1 MASFGQIVEEMM
13 VEFGKKS
20 SAVRHRVSQTVAEIT
35 IDILNQNESRFR
47 KLEKESTITL
57 VIGTDAYRLPAD
69 LRTIRPIFIQLDT
82 EGNFAAEWEIVST
95 PEFYRRKGDAE
106 YKGQNY
112 AHIETRQSPIPGE
125 YLVFDTEPT
134 ASGTCKIFY
143 YRRPTGTDTDI
154 IENTAAIKEGVR
166 TRFPKFVENVET
178 HVIIYERMKSGI
190 AESPE
195 TRTTGMVLKPSPLHQ
210 RINRLLWKYGKEAR

>member
-20 SAVRHRVSQTVAEIT
+20 SAVRHRVSQAVGEIT

-47 KLEKESTITL
+47 KLERESTITL

-82 EGNFAAEWEIVST
+82 DGDFAAEWEIVST

-125 YLVFDTEPT
+125 YLVFDTAST
-134 ASGTCKIFY
+134 TSGTCKTFY
-143 YRRPTGTDTDI
+143 YRRPERTDTDI

-166 TRFPKFVENVET
+166 TRFPKFVENAEA
-178 HVIIYERMKSGI
+178 HIIIYERMKSGI

-195 TRTTGMVLKPSPLHQ
+195 TRTTGMVLKPSHRQQ
-210 RINRLLWKYGKEAR
+210 RLNRLMWRIGRGQ